1 MSYLNKYSNYKYNVG
16 DKLILKPGYI
26 RLRNSFEDNY
36 IKENCEVEVIQ
47 QSCSLINNLYNV
59 KILSGNL
66 KDMEALEIVEDNLY
80 KKQTKPIKA
89 IAVFDTEKIKGKVYF
104 TQDLENDKV
113 IIDINIIG
121 LNPNSKHGFH
131 VHECGD
137 MSDKCDSMCA
147 HFNPFNKNHG
157 CSNSAERHVGDLG
170 NLIADENGIA
180 NYRQE
185 DDVIKLEGECNII
198 GRGLIIHADQD
209 DCGHGNNKSSLITG
223 NSGKR
228 IACAIIGY
236 SKSNYLK

>member
-1 MSYLNKYSNYKYNVG
+1 MSYLRKFSNYKYNVG
-16 DKLILKPGYI
+16 DKLILKPGYL

-36 IKENCEVEVIQ
+36 IKEDCEVEVIQ
-47 QSCSLINNLYNV
+47 QSCSLMNNLYNV

-89 IAVFDTEKIKGKVYF
+89 IAVFDTENIKGKVYF
-104 TQDLENDKV
+104 AQDLENNKV
-113 IIDINIIG
+113 IIDINIKG

-137 MSDKCDSMCA
+137 MSEKCESMCA

-157 CSNSAERHVGDLG
+157 CPSSVERHVGDLG
-170 NLIADENGIA
+170 NLIADVNGIA

-198 GRGLIIHADQD
+198 GRGLIIHADED
-209 DCGHGNNKSSLITG
+209 DCGLGNEKDSLTTG
-223 NSGKR
+223 HAGKR
-228 IACAIIGY
+228 IACAVIGY
-236 SKSNYLK
+236 AKTT

>member
-16 DKLILKPGYI
+16 DKLIIKKGSV
-26 RLRNSFEDNY
+26 RLRNSFEDNN
-36 IKENCEVEVIQ
+36 IKQDCEVEVIQ
-47 QSCSLINNLYNV
+47 QSCSLMNNLYNV
-59 KILSGNL
+59 RILSGNL
-66 KDMEALEIVEDNLY
+66 KDLEAVEIVEDNLY
-80 KKQTKPIKA
+80 KKQIKSVKA
-89 IAVFDTEKIKGKVYF
+89 IAVFDTDKIKGKVYF
-104 TQDLENDKV
+104 TQDLENNKV

-137 MSDKCDSMCA
+137 MSDKCESMCA

-157 CSNSAERHVGDLG
+157 CPNSKERHVGDLG

-198 GRGLIIHADQD
+198 GRGLIIHADED
-209 DCGHGNNKSSLITG
+209 DCGLGNEKDSLTTG
-223 NSGKR
+223 HAGKR
-228 IACAIIGY
+228 IACAVIGY
-236 SKSNYLK
+236 AKNK